1 MFMCFTK
8 WSSVK
13 NLDLFWKQVFPS
25 TILNVL
31 QHWSKSSVC
40 HNFLFQHAHLHVRFQ
55 TAFLP
60 CVLKTTILPLPLKI
74 RHSPN
79 CTLVDYWWPGQDNII
94 LKCGAKMDSKI
105 VRVNGPLQCLSVMS
119 EIFFNLAKLPQKV
132 AVKNGCNIL
141 LPLNYFQF
149 EKLPSVQ
156 VLISEFAFWWFWFSM
171 RRYVILTKWYQIC
184 TVLRLGICLFKC
196 IAKHSRYLI
205 TQIHFWQKKT
215 KLAR

>member
-1 MFMCFTK
+1 MFKCFTK
-8 WSSVK
+8 WSSVI
-13 NLDLFWKQVFPS
+13 NLDLFWEQVFSS

-40 HNFLFQHAHLHVRFQ
+40 YNFLFQHAHLHMRFQ
-55 TAFLP
+55 AAFLP

-79 CTLVDYWWPGQDNII
+79 RTLVDYWGPGQDNTTQ
-94 LKCGAKMDSKI
+94 KRGAKMDSKI
-105 VRVNGPLQCLSVMS
+105 VCVNDPLQCLSVMS

-141 LPLNYFQF
+141 LLLNYFQF

-156 VLISEFAFWWFWFSM
+156 GLISEFVFWRFWFSL
-171 RRYVILTKWYQIC
+171 RWYVILTAWYQIC

-196 IAKHSRYLI
+196 IANYSRYLM
-205 TQIHFWQKKT
+205 TLRHFWQKKT